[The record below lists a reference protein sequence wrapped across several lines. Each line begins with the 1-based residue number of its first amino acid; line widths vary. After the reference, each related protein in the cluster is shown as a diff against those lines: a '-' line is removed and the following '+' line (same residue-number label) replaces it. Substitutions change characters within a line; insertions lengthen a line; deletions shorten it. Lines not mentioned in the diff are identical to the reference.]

1 MTPRAEPETSASGDE
16 FILDDFFPYR
26 VVRLGRAMSEAL
38 GAVYKDEGITIPEW
52 RVLAVIAQSDTT
64 ESDTAQGMAAQS
76 MTAQGMAARDVT
88 ARTPM
93 DKMAVSRAAASLE
106 QKSLVTRTPDA
117 TDRRVAFLRLT
128 PSGRAIHQRIAAMAR
143 KYQAGLLATIDD
155 DTRQNLLDLL
165 RKLETEAGAVQ
176 S

>member
-1 MTPRAEPETSASGDE
+1 MTPRAEPETSTSGDE

-64 ESDTAQGMAAQS
+64 ESDTAQG

>member
-1 MTPRAEPETSASGDE
+1 MTPRAEPETSTSGDE

-64 ESDTAQGMAAQS
+64 ESDTAQGM
-76 MTAQGMAARDVT
+76 TAQGMAARDVA